1 VIDLSVSQIPVK
13 LTAGAE
19 RKVSAE
25 LHVHK
30 DGYYGPEHKL
40 IGHNVGGCYDSRS
53 RPLKDQAVAPFAK
66 QNFVS

>member
-1 VIDLSVSQIPVK
+1 VIDLPVSQIPVK

-40 IGHNVGGCYDSRS
+40 ISHNVWG
-53 RPLKDQAVAPFAK
+53 LL
-66 QNFVS
+66 